1 MEKIG
6 LLEDINKGN
15 LNPDVRQ
22 RERERSERMLGGVR
36 SHGGGGWK
44 GGRENCEKSKLVG

>member
-15 LNPDVRQ
+15 SSPDVRQ
-22 RERERSERMLGGVR
+22 RERSGRALGGVR
-36 SHGGGGWK
+36 FHGGDGWE
-44 GGRENCEKSKLVG
+44 GGRENCRKNKLVG